1 MSGDTSGSDGG
12 TAGGSGIGSIQQ
24 ASDAISQLKSTLDNI
39 TKIVDDLGQFGLGN
53 RSVVCEI
60 DNVCGHTLNFVSNS
74 FDHGGFGPDLPPA
87 SVADKSTGLFGA
99 GSSGFLT
106 GVEGRV
112 IYTIDDGAGSR
123 FTVHF
128 DNPEIG
134 GNSGDGTV
142 DSVIS
147 NRYFTKAIIGTGNN
161 GARMR
166 YILGELNPP
175 FSLKTF
181 LQNAKPSGFDPNS
194 PVISIRRLQPPV
206 TSIRSLMRV

>member
-1 MSGDTSGSDGG
+1 MSNGGDGG

-24 ASDAISQLKSTLDNI
+24 AAETLSQLQSTLDTI
-39 TKIVDDLGQFGLGN
+39 SKIIDDLGSFGLGN

-60 DNVCGHTLNFVSNS
+60 DNVCRHALNFDSSN
-74 FDHGGFGPDLPPA
+74 FDHGEFGPDLPPA
-87 SVADKSTGLFGA
+87 SVADKSSGLFGA

-112 IYTIDDGAGSR
+112 FYTIDDGVGSR
-123 FTVHF
+123 LTVHF
-128 DNPEIG
+128 DNPEVG
-134 GNSGDGTV
+134 SNSGDCNV

-147 NRYFTKAIIGTGNN
+147 NRYFTKAIIGGGNN

-166 YILGELNPP
+166 YILGQLNGP
-175 FSLKTF
+175 FSLRTF
-181 LQNAKPSGFDPNS
+181 LNNAMPSGFDPNA
-194 PVISIRRLQPPV
+194 PIISIRGLQPPV

>member
-1 MSGDTSGSDGG
+1 MSNGGDGG
-12 TAGGSGIGSIQQ
+12 TAGGSGVGSIQQ
-24 ASDAISQLKSTLDNI
+24 GADALSQLASTLSTI
-39 TKIVDDLGQFGLGN
+39 QKIIDDLGGFGLES

-60 DNVCGHTLNFVSNS
+60 DNVSGHTLDFDSNT

-87 SVADKSTGLFGA
+87 SVAGQSSGLFSARSTGVA
-99 GSSGFLT
+99 T

-112 IYTIDDGAGSR
+112 IYAIDDGAGSR

-134 GNSGDGTV
+134 SNSGDC
-142 DSVIS
+142 SVHGAIS
-147 NRYFTKAIIGTGNN
+147 NRYFTQAIIGGGNN

-166 YILGELNPP
+166 YILGGLNPP
-175 FSLKTF
+175 FSLRTF
-181 LQNAKPSGFDPNS
+181 LENAKPTGFDPNA
-194 PVISIRRLQPPV
+194 PVVSIRGLQPPV

>member
-60 DNVCGHTLNFVSNS
+60 DNVCGHTLNFDSNN

-106 GVEGRV
+106 GVRTM
-112 IYTIDDGAGSR
+112 I
-123 FTVHF
+123 F
-128 DNPEIG
+128 
-134 GNSGDGTV
+134 
-142 DSVIS
+142 
-147 NRYFTKAIIGTGNN
+147 
-161 GARMR
+161 ARC
-166 YILGELNPP
+166 
-175 FSLKTF
+175 SLRP
-181 LQNAKPSGFDPNS
+181 A
-194 PVISIRRLQPPV
+194 
-206 TSIRSLMRV
+206 

>member
-1 MSGDTSGSDGG
+1 MSNGGDGG
-12 TAGGSGIGSIQQ
+12 TAGGSGIGSVQQ
-24 ASDAISQLKSTLDNI
+24 AADTLSQLASTLDNI
-39 TKIVDDLGQFGLGN
+39 KKIVDDLGGFGLGN

-60 DNVCGHTLNFVSNS
+60 DNVCGHTLNFDSNS
-74 FDHGGFGPDLPPA
+74 FDHGGFGSDLPPA
-87 SVADKSTGLFGA
+87 SVADKSSGLFGA

-112 IYTIDDGAGSR
+112 VYAIDDGAGSR
-123 FTVHF
+123 LTVHF
-128 DNPEIG
+128 DNPELG
-134 GNSGDGTV
+134 SNSGDCNV

-147 NRYFTKAIIGTGNN
+147 NRYFTKAIIGTGNT

-181 LQNAKPSGFDPNS
+181 LQNAKPDGFDPNA
-194 PVISIRRLQPPV
+194 PVISIRGLRPPV

>member
-1 MSGDTSGSDGG
+1 MSNGGDGG
-12 TAGGSGIGSIQQ
+12 TAGGSGIGSIQE

-53 RSVVCEI
+53 RAVVCEV
-60 DNVCGHTLNFVSNS
+60 DNVCGDTLNFDSNN

-128 DNPEIG
+128 DNPELG
-134 GNSGDGTV
+134 SNSGDCNV

-147 NRYFTKAIIGTGNN
+147 HTYFTKAIIGTGNT

-166 YILGELNPP
+166 YILGGLNPP
-175 FSLKTF
+175 FSLKAF
-181 LQNAKPSGFDPNS
+181 LQNAKPDGFNPNA
-194 PVISIRRLQPPV
+194 PVISIRGLQPPV
-206 TSIRSLMRV
+206 TSIRSLMKV